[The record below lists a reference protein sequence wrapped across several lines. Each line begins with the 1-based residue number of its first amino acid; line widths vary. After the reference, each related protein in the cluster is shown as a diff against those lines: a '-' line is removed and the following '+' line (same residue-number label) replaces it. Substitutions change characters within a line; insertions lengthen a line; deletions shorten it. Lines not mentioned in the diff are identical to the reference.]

1 MHFYFSIYGFLLSPP
16 HTSCFD
22 KKKHA
27 KSNMLKNQ
35 LQPET
40 TSFSRPHPY
49 RVPRLWW
56 WYFFPFPPVPARPP
70 APVPSVRPATTGMIV
85 VRPLD
90 VRPDFKTT
98 RIGGGV
104 GGGGGGGLGGGTKMI
119 STNDD
124 EGYEDSIYFQHQP
137 MQPTLPHQQQLQQQH
152 QTFGRNGGGGGG
164 RKEPG
169 HIYNN
174 Q

>member
-1 MHFYFSIYGFLLSPP
+1 
-16 HTSCFD
+16 
-22 KKKHA
+22 
-27 KSNMLKNQ
+27 MLKNNNSN
-35 LQPET
+35 LKQPR
-40 TSFSRPHPY
+40 FLVHIHI
-49 RVPRLWW
+49 VPRLWW
-56 WYFFPFPPVPARPP
+56 WYFFPFPPAC
-70 APVPSVRPATTGMIV
+70 PATGAMIV
-85 VRPLD
+85 VRGPFGR
-90 VRPDFKTT
+90 RPDFKTT

-104 GGGGGGGLGGGTKMI
+104 GGTKMI

-137 MQPTLPHQQQLQQQH
+137 MQPTLPHQQQLQQQQH
-152 QTFGRNGGGGGG
+152 QTFGRNGGGGGGGGG